1 MDGSPGHKNST
12 VRRGGTGRGL
22 LGATIGL
29 VLLAAAAAY
38 WWHRANSAPLI
49 VLPSPHLPNLNAYDF
64 YVRAGG
70 QVAPGDYLLGE
81 EQLWWK
87 RGRRSVPLGE
97 TEVGVRQSAGALQTL
112 RAGFAF
118 PFQEPP
124 SWSPDHARQSVMT
137 FINLAALLRAEGR
150 LRAARGT
157 TRARWTVTWTPCDW
171 AQDVPRG
178 NGGVLSALVG
188 VACAEAVWKPALRG
202 VDRLDARAARRAAR
216 RLETINARRF
226 PWADTLIGEKW
237 ETLALAQ
244 PWFAQKSIF
253 LIGYEVR
260 PRFGPGGP
268 GPLQTVRTQ
277 THFWLKGKRGI
288 LAEYL
293 AYTDRTIAD
302 ARLPFALRPPAAP
315 RPNNSA
321 ATLLSAD
328 TRQFRL
334 RTVECDTQNDLLLAA
349 LALRAYR
356 VEKGVYPARLDELV
370 TDGYLSRVPD
380 DPFAPPG
387 MPLLYRRLPGGS
399 KYLLYSVGR
408 TARTME
414 ANPCRTSPTW
424 AAVVRGAC

>member
-1 MDGSPGHKNST
+1 
-12 VRRGGTGRGL
+12 V
-22 LGATIGL
+22 
-29 VLLAAAAAY
+29 
-38 WWHRANSAPLI
+38 
-49 VLPSPHLPNLNAYDF
+49 
-64 YVRAGG
+64 
-70 QVAPGDYLLGE
+70 
-81 EQLWWK
+81 
-87 RGRRSVPLGE
+87 
-97 TEVGVRQSAGALQTL
+97 
-112 RAGFAF
+112 
-118 PFQEPP
+118 
-124 SWSPDHARQSVMT
+124 DH
-137 FINLAALLRAEGR
+137 
-150 LRAARGT
+150 
-157 TRARWTVTWTPCDW
+157 
-171 AQDVPRG
+171 
-178 NGGVLSALVG
+178 
-188 VACAEAVWKPALRG
+188 
-202 VDRLDARAARRAAR
+202 LDAPAARRAAR

-226 PWADTLIGEKW
+226 PWADTLTAEKW

-288 LAEYL
+288 LTEYL

-302 ARLPFALRPPAAP
+302 ARLPFALRPTAAP

-328 TRQFRL
+328 TRYFRL

-356 VEKGVYPARLDELV
+356 VEKGVYPTRLDELV

-387 MPLLYRRLPGGS
+387 MPLRYRRLPGGS
-399 KYLLYSVGR
+399 KYLLYSIGPDGKDDGGKPVSNKPNVGSGGQR
-408 TARTME
+408 RLLKEGARGDFVLGVNTY
-414 ANPCRTSPTW
+414 
-424 AAVVRGAC
+424 

>member
-1 MDGSPGHKNST
+1 
-12 VRRGGTGRGL
+12 
-22 LGATIGL
+22 
-29 VLLAAAAAY
+29 
-38 WWHRANSAPLI
+38 
-49 VLPSPHLPNLNAYDF
+49 
-64 YVRAGG
+64 
-70 QVAPGDYLLGE
+70 
-81 EQLWWK
+81 
-87 RGRRSVPLGE
+87 
-97 TEVGVRQSAGALQTL
+97 
-112 RAGFAF
+112 
-118 PFQEPP
+118 
-124 SWSPDHARQSVMT
+124 
-137 FINLAALLRAEGR
+137 LAALLRAEGR
-150 LRAARGT
+150 LRAAHGNHASAMDSYLDALRL
-157 TRARWTVTWTPCDW
+157 

-178 NGGVLSALVG
+178 NGGVLSALIG

-202 VDRLDARAARRAAR
+202 VDRLDAPAARRAAR

-288 LAEYL
+288 LDEYL

-302 ARLPFALRPPAAP
+302 ARLPFSLRPPAPP

-328 TRQFRL
+328 TRYFRL

-349 LALRAYR
+349 LALRAYH

-387 MPLLYRRLPGGS
+387 MPLLYRRMPGGS
-399 KYLLYSVGR
+399 KYLLYSVGPDGKDDGGKPVSNKPNVGSGGQR
-408 TARTME
+408 RLLKEGARGDFVLGVNTY
-414 ANPCRTSPTW
+414 
-424 AAVVRGAC
+424 